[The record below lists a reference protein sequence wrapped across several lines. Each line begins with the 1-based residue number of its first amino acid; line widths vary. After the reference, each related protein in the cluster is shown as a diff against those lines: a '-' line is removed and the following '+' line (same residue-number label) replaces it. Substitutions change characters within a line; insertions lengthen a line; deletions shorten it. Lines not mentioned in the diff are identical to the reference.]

1 MEKYSKY
8 GKLTALDG
16 HGKTL
21 LSLLLEASEELKAV
35 ASCDCYIVGMNE
47 EEPNAVYVF
56 EVWENKAAHEASLTL
71 DVVRNLIGQAMPIL
85 DLSVHSH
92 YPELIIYGGKAT
104 L

>member
-1 MEKYSKY
+1 MEKFSKY

-16 HGKTL
+16 QGETL
-21 LSLLLEASEELKAV
+21 LALLLEAAEELKAV
-35 ASCDCYIVGMNE
+35 TSCDCYIVGMHE

-56 EVWENKAAHEASLTL
+56 EVWDNKEAHEASLSL
-71 DVVRNLIGQAMPIL
+71 DVVRNLISQAMPIL

-92 YPELIIYGGKAT
+92 YPELTIYGGKAT